1 VSEKLEAFRAALEA
15 LCIEHGVR
23 LSMGYGD
30 DYDHVLRAKESH
42 GGLPAGLDLEAY
54 ELEYKPKP
62 TPEEIELLRVEE
74 EARKE
79 RKAAEEAKQRAIYK
93 LWFGEGFDREPQ
105 HKDWADAA
113 AAHARKTRKQ
123 DMRVSTDPADPAYI
137 DARPR
142 KAWCNDVLIEGWTV
156 ADEFRRVV
164 ITPEKVHHGS
174 VLVERLPALLFTP
187 PQAIENGAEL
197 TAEVLGAV
205 SWAEAPN
212 RQSPPAPPIDAGFS
226 GMFVSVP
233 DAKPAAVPAVP
244 AVPLPALQKPAKR
257 RR

>member
-1 VSEKLEAFRAALEA
+1 VSERLEAFRAALEA

-23 LSMGYGD
+23 VSLEPE
-30 DYDHVLRAKESH
+30 DYDYPYRLIVREAHE
-42 GGLPAGLDLEAY
+42 GLPACLDLDDY
-54 ELEYKPKP
+54 ELEFEPKP
-62 TPEEIELLRVEE
+62 TPEEIERLRVEE

-79 RKAAEEAKQRAIYK
+79 RKAAEEAKQRATYK
-93 LWFGEGFDREPQ
+93 FWFGEEFDREPQ

-164 ITPEKVHHGS
+164 ITPDKVHHGS

-233 DAKPAAVPAVP
+233 DAKPAPAPEP
-244 AVPLPALQKPAKR
+244 APAPQKPAKR

>member
-30 DYDHVLRAKESH
+30 DYDHVLRVKEAH
-42 GGLPAGLDLEAY
+42 GRIQPGLDLDDY
-54 ELEYKPKP
+54 EFAYKPKP

-164 ITPEKVHHGS
+164 ITPDKVHHGS
-174 VLVERLPALLFTP
+174 VLVERLPAP
-187 PQAIENGAEL
+187 GAEP
-197 TAEVLGAV
+197 AP
-205 SWAEAPN
+205 EAP
-212 RQSPPAPPIDAGFS
+212 AMVDAGFS